1 MLQEI
6 GQRAADFDRAQDF
19 ECSKLRA
26 RSGSR
31 LPACFFFQERSIKF
45 DFFQIVIQSD
55 SLKFTQRPAASS
67 AVSAMYHDSPNNRSI
82 DLGSVGSASFGIDL

>member
-1 MLQEI
+1 MFKIAGALWQQAPCML
-6 GQRAADFDRAQDF
+6 
-19 ECSKLRA
+19 
-26 RSGSR
+26 
-31 LPACFFFQERSIKF
+31 FFQERSIKF